1 MGAYF
6 ILLLAII
13 IQFTA
18 AILALRLVWIT
29 KKTFAWT
36 SIAIAIVLMGLRR
49 CFTAYEWYSR
59 GMALLPVD
67 VGQEIVG
74 LATTVFMLVGVALIA
89 PLFAEIKRSED
100 QLRERVEERTAELNR
115 SYQALQVELK
125 ERQQA
130 EEALR
135 LSEEK
140 FRMVADFTYDWEY
153 WVAPDGSY
161 NYMSPSCER
170 ITGYGVDDFMQD
182 KDLLGKITHPDNRE
196 MVLNHIHQ
204 DLAGRKVRSLFFRIL
219 TRSGKE
225 RWIAHICQP
234 VFSADGR
241 HLGRRISNRDIT
253 KYKQAEDEKAKLES
267 QLRQAQKMEAVGT
280 LAGGIAHDFNN
291 ILTPIIMFSEIAQ
304 RELAEDSPIRPYL
317 DQVLKSSKRASD
329 LVKQILSISRQ
340 TERKHVFM
348 ELGPLVKESLKL
360 LRASLPATIEIQQ
373 DLNPEEGW
381 ILADPTEIYQVV
393 MNLCT
398 NAAHAMEETGGVLGV
413 RLKNVNLDQPVS
425 AFGLDLK
432 PGPYLSLAIRDSG
445 HGIPPDIVERIFEPY
460 FTTKGIGE
468 GTGLGLA
475 LVHSI
480 ARSSGG
486 GIDVVSEPGKGTT
499 IQVFFPLLQNTD
511 QVESEQVMPLPR
523 GSERILLADDEPDI
537 VAAVKIILEKLGYQV
552 ETYSNGQE
560 ALEAF
565 WADPERF
572 DLVFTDQTMPQLT
585 GMELAQEIIKVRP
598 HLPIVIC
605 TGFSEA
611 ITPEQI
617 QSQGIV
623 ELLLKPLTPDKL
635 ADAVRRGLDTRKNL
649 TGLPTE
655 SITH

>member
-67 VGQEIVG
+67 IGQEIVG

-89 PLFAEIKRSED
+89 PLFAKIKRSED

-115 SYQALQVELK
+115 SYQALQVELT
-125 ERQQA
+125 ERRQA
-130 EEALR
+130 ER
-135 LSEEK
+135 
-140 FRMVADFTYDWEY
+140 
-153 WVAPDGSY
+153 
-161 NYMSPSCER
+161 
-170 ITGYGVDDFMQD
+170 
-182 KDLLGKITHPDNRE
+182 
-196 MVLNHIHQ
+196 
-204 DLAGRKVRSLFFRIL
+204 
-219 TRSGKE
+219 
-225 RWIAHICQP
+225 
-234 VFSADGR
+234 
-241 HLGRRISNRDIT
+241 
-253 KYKQAEDEKAKLES
+253 EKAKLES
-267 QLRQAQKMEAVGT
+267 QLRQAHKMEAIGT

-329 LVKQILSISRQ
+329 LVKQILTISRQ

-445 HGIPPDIVERIFEPY
+445 HGIPPDIFERIFEPY

-499 IQVFFPLLQNTD
+499 IQVFFPLLKNTD
-511 QVESEQVMPLPR
+511 QVESEQVMPMPR

-552 ETYSNGQE
+552 ETFNNGQE

-611 ITPEQI
+611 ITPEQV

-655 SITH
+655 SITY

>member
-6 ILLLAII
+6 ILLMAIA

-18 AILALRLVWIT
+18 AVLALRLVWIT

-67 VGQEIVG
+67 ISQEIVG

-100 QLRERVEERTAELNR
+100 LLRERVEERTAALNK
-115 SYQALQVELK
+115 SYQALQVELE

-135 LSEEK
+135 TSEEK
-140 FRMVADFTYDWEY
+140 FRTMADFTYDWEY

-161 NYMSPSCER
+161 NYISPSCER
-170 ITGYGVDDFMQD
+170 VTGHSADDFMRD
-182 KDLLGKITHPDNRE
+182 PDLLGKITHPDDRE
-196 MVLNHIHQ
+196 LVIDHIREE
-204 DLAGRKVRSLFFRIL
+204 LSGTKVRSLFFRIL
-219 TRSGKE
+219 TTSGGQ

-234 VFSADGR
+234 VFSSDGR

-253 KYKQAEDEKAKLES
+253 KYKQAEDEKIKLET
-267 QLRQAQKMEAVGT
+267 QLRQAQKMEAIGT

-304 RELAEDSPIRPYL
+304 RELDVDHPIRPYL

-340 TERKHVFM
+340 TERKPTFM
-348 ELGPLVKESLKL
+348 ELGPIVKESLKL

-373 DLNPEEGW
+373 DLSPEAGW
-381 ILADPTEIYQVV
+381 IMADPTEIYQVV

-398 NAAHAMEETGGVLGV
+398 NAAHAMQETGGVLGV
-413 RLKNVNLDQPVS
+413 RLKNITLDQPVS

-432 PGPYLSLAIRDSG
+432 PGLYLSLAVRDSG
-445 HGIPPDIVERIFEPY
+445 HGIPPEIVERIFEPY
-460 FTTKGIGE
+460 FTTKDIGE

-480 ARSSGG
+480 ARSCGG
-486 GIDVVSEPGKGTT
+486 GIEVASEPGKGTT
-499 IQVFFPLLQNTD
+499 FQVFFPVLENADLT
-511 QVESEQVMPLPR
+511 ESEAVAPLPE

-552 ETYSNGQE
+552 ETFSNGQE

-565 WADPERF
+565 WADPDRF
-572 DLVFTDQTMPQLT
+572 DLIFTDQTMPQLT
-585 GMELAQEIIKVRP
+585 GVELAQEIVKVRP
-598 HLPIVIC
+598 HLPIIIC
-605 TGFSEA
+605 TGFSES
-611 ITPEQI
+611 IPPEQI
-617 QSQGIV
+617 RALGIG
-623 ELLLKPLTPDKL
+623 ELLMKPLTPNRL
-635 ADAVRRGLDTRKNL
+635 VESVRRGLDAKKKL
-649 TGLPTE
+649 GE
-655 SITH
+655 SNYNP

>member
-1 MGAYF
+1 MYAYL
-6 ILLLAII
+6 ILLIAIA

-18 AILALRLVWIT
+18 AFLALRLVWIT
-29 KKTFAWT
+29 KKTFWT
-36 SIAIAIVLMGLRR
+36 FIAIAIVLMGLRR

-59 GMALLPVD
+59 SMALLPVD
-67 VGQEIVG
+67 IFQELVG
-74 LATTVFMLVGVALIA
+74 LATTIFMLAGVALIA
-89 PLFAEIKRSED
+89 PLFVEIKRSED
-100 QLRERVEERTAELNR
+100 LLRERVEERTAELNK
-115 SYQALQVELK
+115 SYQALQVELT
-125 ERQQA
+125 ERRQA

-135 LSEEK
+135 ISEEK
-140 FRMVADFTYDWEY
+140 FRTVADFTYDWEY

-170 ITGYGVDDFMQD
+170 ITGYGVADFMQD
-182 KDLLGKITHPDNRE
+182 PDLLAKITHPDDRE
-196 MVLNHIHQ
+196 LVLDHIRQ

-219 TRSGKE
+219 TRGGKE

-253 KYKQAEDEKAKLES
+253 KYKQAEDETAKLES
-267 QLRQAQKMEAVGT
+267 QLRQAQKMEAIGT

-304 RELAEDSPIRPYL
+304 RELDGDHPIRPYL

-340 TERKHVFM
+340 TARQPIFM
-348 ELGPLVKESLKL
+348 ELGPIVKESLKL

-373 DLNPEEGW
+373 DINPEAGW

-398 NAAHAMEETGGVLGV
+398 NAAHAMQDTGGVLGV
-413 RLKNVNLDQPVS
+413 RVKNISLDQPLS

-432 PGPYLSLAIRDSG
+432 PGPYLSLAVRDSG
-445 HGIPPDIVERIFEPY
+445 HGIPPEIMERIFEPY
-460 FTTKGIGE
+460 FTTKDVGE

-480 ARSSGG
+480 TRSCGG
-486 GIDVVSEPGKGTT
+486 GIEVASEPGKGAT
-499 IQVFFPLLQNTD
+499 IQVFFPVLENAD
-511 QVESEQVMPLPR
+511 QTESEPVLPLPR
-523 GSERILLADDEPDI
+523 GSERVLLVDDEPDI
-537 VAAVKIILEKLGYQV
+537 VAAAKIILEKLGYQV
-552 ETYSNGQE
+552 EAFGNGQA

-565 WADPERF
+565 WADPDRF

-585 GMELAQEIIKVRP
+585 GLELAQEIVKVRP
-598 HLPIVIC
+598 LLPIIIC
-605 TGFSEA
+605 TGFSESL
-611 ITPEQI
+611 TPEQVRAL
-617 QSQGIV
+617 GIG
-623 ELLLKPLTPDKL
+623 ELLLKPLTPNKL
-635 ADAVRRGLDTRKNL
+635 ADAVRRGLDAPKKL
-649 TGLPTE
+649 G
-655 SITH
+655 